1 MIRETCSTAT
11 KAILIAWLGC
21 PRAILMTW
29 RLSLALK
36 GSFAG
41 WGVRDPTTA
50 AGYEANPRWP
60 HFPQRHQCAVP
71 HNRQSQNVNC
81 FGKHHPQNKES
92 AGQPVLLTVW

>member
-1 MIRETCSTAT
+1 MIRETCTAT

-36 GSFAG
+36 GSYAG

-50 AGYEANPRWP
+50 AGYGANPRWP
-60 HFPQRHQCAVP
+60 HFPQRH
-71 HNRQSQNVNC
+71 RLRSLTLRSQNVNC
-81 FGKHHPQNKES
+81 FGKHHPQNK
-92 AGQPVLLTVW
+92 